1 MARLSK
7 VSLSNISIPGNHAL
21 AFANNTAR
29 DSWYDGRG
37 HTDYNDLTYNRE
49 SGIVLNGVL
58 DTFRAFNFGYYKNE
72 SGDRIYF
79 RVTGMTYVNENT
91 TVIAIEKDVLLT
103 YLPTSTMQAS
113 FVERS
118 NELPSSI
125 FDSDVPE
132 VQYNGG
138 FTHSLLDTFGTPP
151 ENSFFLQVSGGPA
164 PDSQDSTTTL
174 YKPKNFSN
182 DQASELLYG
191 SMFRVYP
198 GIDAGGD
205 CAVFISDYMENGTAD
220 RIVAAGTIPTA
231 DVSYAESVGEVD
243 NVMAAYV
250 TAVRQTKS
258 VGVSTGLNTRIAK
271 DNVTV
276 VIAEEGN
283 FANQIEIPISELS
296 GGTLGL
302 VSVSDPISQQRHY
315 GILSGADGDNE
326 LKYRITINTG
336 ASMPS
341 VNLPYY
347 MAVRNIET
355 DLSAQQTNNLVGGG
369 SQMLSGAISG
379 AMVGAVGGP
388 AGIAV
393 GAAVGAAGA
402 GLSTATNAIQ
412 NKVSANAALE
422 KAKRLTPNVSGTPSG
437 FGVFAN
443 RFVGVNIFLK
453 EPSGSGLSQLQDYYR
468 FFGYNKSRILTP
480 NVKSGT
486 RFYQGNVNG
495 QFPGASAT
503 DIAIIRSLFA
513 TGVWIWTDEGA
524 IFSY

>member
-7 VSLSNISIPGNHAL
+7 VSLANISIPGNHSV
-21 AFANNTAR
+21 AFANNAAR
-29 DSWYDGRG
+29 DAWYDGRS
-37 HTDYNDLTYNRE
+37 HQDYNNLTYNRE
-49 SGIVLNGVL
+49 TGIFLEGVM
-58 DTFRAFNFGYYKNE
+58 DVFRGYNFGYYKNE
-72 SGDRIYF
+72 TGDRIYF
-79 RVTGMTYVNENT
+79 RVVKMSYISENT
-91 TVIAIEKDVLLT
+91 TLVEIEKDVLMT
-103 YLPTSTMQAS
+103 YLPTSNMLPS
-113 FVERS
+113 FIERS
-118 NELPSSI
+118 NEAPSSI
-125 FDSDVPE
+125 FDSDTPE

-138 FTHSLLDTFGTPP
+138 NTHTLLDTFGTPP
-151 ENSFFLQVSGGPA
+151 ENSFFLQVSGGAA
-164 PDSQDSTTTL
+164 PDAQDSTTTL
-174 YKPKNFSN
+174 FKPKNFSN

-250 TAVRQTKS
+250 TAVRQTKTVS
-258 VGVSTGLNTRIAK
+258 ISTGLNTRIAK

-296 GGTLGL
+296 GGSLGL

-315 GILSGADGDNE
+315 AVLSGADGDNE

-369 SQMLSGAISG
+369 SQMLSGAIT
-379 AMVGAVGGP
+379 GAVAGSLGGP
-388 AGIAV
+388 IGMLG
-393 GAAVGAAGA
+393 GAAIGAAGA
-402 GLSTATNAIQ
+402 GLQTATSAIQ
-412 NKVSANAALE
+412 NQVSANAALE

-480 NVKSGT
+480 SVKSGT
-486 RFYQGNVNG
+486 KFYTGNVNG

-503 DIAIIRSLFA
+503 DTAIIRSLFA
-513 TGVWIWTDEGA
+513 TGVWIWANEGA
-524 IFSY
+524 FFSY

>member
-7 VSLSNISIPGNHAL
+7 VSLGNISIPGNHSL
-21 AFANNTAR
+21 AFANNSTR
-29 DSWYDGRG
+29 DAWFDGRA
-37 HTDYNDLTYNRE
+37 HQDYNNLTYNRE
-49 SGIVLNGVL
+49 TGIFLEGVM
-58 DTFRAFNFGYYKNE
+58 DNFRGFNFGYYKNE

-79 RVTGMTYVNENT
+79 RVVKMTYISENT
-91 TVIAIEKDVLLT
+91 TLIEIEKDVLLT
-103 YLPTSTMQAS
+103 YLPTSNMMPS
-113 FVERS
+113 FIERS
-118 NELPSSI
+118 NELPTSI
-125 FDSDVPE
+125 YDSDVPE

-138 FTHSLLDTFGTPP
+138 FTHTLLDTFGTPP
-151 ENSFFLQVSGGPA
+151 ENSFFLQVSGGQA
-164 PDSQDSTTTL
+164 PDSHDSPTTL

-182 DQASELLYG
+182 DQASELFYG
-191 SMFRVYP
+191 SMFRVFP
-198 GIDAGGD
+198 GIDAGGACVD
-205 CAVFISDYMENGTAD
+205 FISGYMTNGTGD

-243 NVMAAYV
+243 NVMAAFV
-250 TAVRQTKS
+250 TAVRQTKA

-296 GGTLGL
+296 GGTLTL

-336 ASMPS
+336 ASLPS
-341 VNLPYY
+341 INLPYY

-355 DLSAQQTNNLVGGG
+355 DLSAQQTNNLVGGA
-369 SQMLSGAISG
+369 SQALSGAVAG
-379 AMVGAVGGP
+379 FAVGGP
-388 AGIAV
+388 IGAIAGTL
-393 GAAVGAAGA
+393 GA
-402 GLSTATNAIQ
+402 GLQTATSAIQ
-412 NKVSANAALE
+412 NQVSANAALE

-443 RFVGVNIFLK
+443 RFVGINIFLK

-480 NVKSGT
+480 SVKSGT
-486 RFYQGNVNG
+486 KFYVGNVNG

-503 DIAIIRSLFA
+503 DTAIIRSLFE
-513 TGVWIWTDEGA
+513 TGVWIWANEGA
-524 IFSY
+524 FFSY